1 MHLPRVVCARGDTAD
16 TWRPTMEFNRVDL
29 PALGAPKTATEIDF
43 WEEMG
48 MSGVDE
54 SGRWW
59 RSRRAAR

>member
-1 MHLPRVVCARGDTAD
+1 MPRVVCARGDTAD

>member
-1 MHLPRVVCARGDTAD
+1 
-16 TWRPTMEFNRVDL
+16 MEFNRVDL